1 MGRSGGSGLG
11 TVLLLLLILGAFAV
25 FVYREREQGARA
37 WQAQQKEQQA
47 RVAARRA
54 ALSSGRFDTAVEL
67 CREGWREGLGL
78 HHEPIA
84 LAWTPHGLDGYFL
97 EGSDRDSLRQVRC
110 DAQGVSRGPR
120 VRHPLQQ
127 NLPAEA
133 PTDTEAASAEA
144 WHLALAQWSARSFD
158 TADLAVE
165 LLAHPLGGAVLQRRW
180 RAGADGAH
188 ATVDPAD
195 APPFPLLVALPRFH
209 PAKSVALPALQA
221 PSRHHW
227 LAETDAA
234 LTVVERSLPPG
245 ARVSEITLSDDRI
258 ELEIHSPTPAFEG
271 KPVAP
276 YGEKKFDEYGV
287 ADSDW
292 WYPREIPGF
301 GCPVGEPLPEVRT
314 ALAAARSR
322 LGAAPLAQAWY
333 SCSSAYGDGR
343 RGAWHL
349 QTR

>member
-11 TVLLLLLILGAFAV
+11 TALLLLLILGAFAA
-25 FVYREREQGARA
+25 FVYREREQGASAWRA
-37 WQAQQKEQQA
+37 EQAEQRA

-54 ALSSGRFDTAVEL
+54 ALSSGRFATVLEL
-67 CREGWREGLGL
+67 CRQGWRDELGL
-78 HHEPIA
+78 HHEPAA

-110 DAQGVSRGPR
+110 AAQGVSRGPR

-127 NLPAEA
+127 KLPAEA
-133 PTDTEAASAEA
+133 PTDTEAAADEA
-144 WHLALAQWSARSFD
+144 WHLALAEWSARPFD
-158 TADLAVE
+158 PADLAVE
-165 LLAHPLGGAVLQRRW
+165 LLAHPLGGAALRRRW
-180 RAGADGAH
+180 RNGPDGAL
-188 ATVDPAD
+188 ATVEPAD

-209 PAKSVALPALQA
+209 PAKSAALPTLQA
-221 PSRHHW
+221 LSRHHW
-227 LAETDAA
+227 LVETDAA
-234 LTVVERSLPPG
+234 LAVVERSLPPG
-245 ARVSEITLSDDRI
+245 ARVSEITLTDDRI
-258 ELEIHSPTPAFEG
+258 ELDIHSPTPAFEG

-276 YGEKKFDEYGV
+276 YGEKKFDEYGI
-287 ADSDW
+287 AESDW

-301 GCPVGEPLPEVRT
+301 GCPVGQPLAEVRT

-322 LGAAPLAQAWY
+322 LAGGALAQAWY

-343 RGAWHL
+343 RGTWHL